1 MTSRHILIVEDEEK
15 IASLLSDY
23 LKAAGFRTSTQSNG
37 DRVIAQIKKDP
48 SDLILLDI
56 MLPGKNGMELCREI
70 RQFSDIPIIMITA
83 RVEEIDRLLGLEL
96 GADDYICKPFSPRE
110 VVARVKA
117 IFRRLHA
124 EPRSHNLVVGPISL
138 DDKTH
143 QVMIDQQELDLTPNE
158 FGLLKVMMN
167 QPNRVFA
174 RSELINRVQ
183 GYDFEGYDRTIDTH
197 IKNLRKK
204 IAQKLPGREIISTVY
219 GVGYKFSFMTDDN
232 KKGILT

>member
-1 MTSRHILIVEDEEK
+1 MMSRHILIVEDEEK
-15 IASLLSDY
+15 IAGLLCDY
-23 LKAAGFRTSTQSNG
+23 LTEAGFRTFTQNHG

-48 SDLILLDI
+48 LDLILLDI
-56 MLPGKNGMELCREI
+56 MLPGKDGMALCREI
-70 RQFSDIPIIMITA
+70 RQFSNIPIIMITA

-117 IFRRLHA
+117 IFRRLNA
-124 EPRSHNLVVGPISL
+124 EPLTPNLVSGPISL
-138 DDKTH
+138 DYKTH
-143 QVMIDQQELDLTPNE
+143 QVMIDKQVLNLTPNE
-158 FGLLKVMMN
+158 FGLLKILMS
-167 QPNRVFA
+167 QPNRVFS

-204 IAQKLPGREIISTVY
+204 IAQKLPGQEIISTVY
-219 GVGYKFSFMTDDN
+219 GVGYKFSASAD
-232 KKGILT
+232 

>member
-1 MTSRHILIVEDEEK
+1 MTSKHILIVEDEEK
-15 IASLLSDY
+15 IASLLGDY
-23 LKAAGFRTSTQSNG
+23 LKEAGFRTSTHNSG

-70 RQFSDIPIIMITA
+70 RQFSNIPIIMITA

-117 IFRRLHA
+117 ILRRLHA
-124 EPRSHNLVVGPISL
+124 KPLSQNLVIGSICL
-138 DDKTH
+138 DDKAH
-143 QVMIDQQELDLTPNE
+143 QVMIDKQVLDLTPNE
-158 FGLLKVMMN
+158 FGLLKVMMS
-167 QPNRVFA
+167 QPNRVFS
-174 RSELINRVQ
+174 RNELINRIQ
-183 GYDFEGYDRTIDTH
+183 GYDFEGYDRTIDTN

-204 IAQKLPGREIISTVY
+204 IAERLPGQEIISTVY
-219 GVGYKFSFMTDDN
+219 GVGYKFSASAE
-232 KKGILT
+232 

>member
-1 MTSRHILIVEDEEK
+1 MTRRHILIVEDEEK

-23 LKAAGFRTSTQSNG
+23 LKEAGFRTSTQNNG

-56 MLPGKNGMELCREI
+56 MLPGKNGIELCREI
-70 RQFSDIPIIMITA
+70 RQFSNIPIIMITA

-117 IFRRLHA
+117 IFRRLHT
-124 EPRSHNLVVGPISL
+124 EPQTHHLVSGSISL

-143 QVMIDQQELDLTPNE
+143 QVMIDKQLLNLTPNE
-158 FGLLKVMMN
+158 FGLLKIMMSR
-167 QPNRVFA
+167 PNRVFS

-183 GYDFEGYDRTIDTH
+183 GYDFEGYDRTIDSH

-204 IAQKLPGREIISTVY
+204 IAQKLPGQEIISTVY
-219 GVGYKFSFMTDDN
+219 GIGYKFTAPSD
-232 KKGILT
+232 

>member
-1 MTSRHILIVEDEEK
+1 LRLSERGR
-15 IASLLSDY
+15 LSDIHPEC
-23 LKAAGFRTSTQSNG
+23 NG

-48 SDLILLDI
+48 LDLILLDI

-70 RQFSDIPIIMITA
+70 RQFSNIPIIMITA

-117 IFRRLHA
+117 IFRRLQA
-124 EPRSHNLVVGPISL
+124 EPKTHNLVVGSISL

-143 QVMIDQQELDLTPNE
+143 QVMIAKQLLNLTPNE
-158 FGLLKVMMN
+158 FGLLKIMMS
-167 QPNRVFA
+167 QPNRVFS

-183 GYDFEGYDRTIDTH
+183 GYDFEGYDRTIDSH

-204 IAQKLPGREIISTVY
+204 IAQKLPGQEIISTVY
-219 GVGYKFSFMTDDN
+219 GIGYKFIATFD
-232 KKGILT
+232 

>member
-1 MTSRHILIVEDEEK
+1 MTTRHILIVEDEEK
-15 IASLLSDY
+15 IASLLGDY
-23 LKAAGFRTSTQSNG
+23 LKAAGFRTSTQNNG

-70 RQFSDIPIIMITA
+70 RQFSNIPIIMITA

-124 EPRSHNLVVGPISL
+124 EPLTHNLIIGSISL

-143 QVMIDQQELDLTPNE
+143 QVMIDNQVLNLTPNE
-158 FGLLKVMMN
+158 FGLLKVMMR
-167 QPNRVFA
+167 QPNRVFS

-204 IAQKLPGREIISTVY
+204 IAQRLPGQEIISTVY
-219 GVGYKFSFMTDDN
+219 GVGYKFTASFD
-232 KKGILT
+232 

>member
-15 IASLLSDY
+15 IASLLCDY
-23 LKAAGFRTSTQSNG
+23 LKEAGYRTSIQNNG

-56 MLPGKNGMELCREI
+56 MLPGKNGLELCREI
-70 RQFSDIPIIMITA
+70 RRFSNIPIIMITA

-124 EPRSHNLVVGPISL
+124 EPQTHSLVIGTISL

-143 QVMIDQQELDLTPNE
+143 QVMVDNQVLNLTPNE
-158 FGLLKVMMN
+158 FGLLKIMMR
-167 QPNRVFA
+167 QPNRVFS

-183 GYDFEGYDRTIDTH
+183 GYEFEGYDRTIDSH

-204 IAQKLPGREIISTVY
+204 IAQKLPGQEIISTVY
-219 GVGYKFSFMTDDN
+219 GVGYKFSASSD
-232 KKGILT
+232 

>member
-15 IASLLSDY
+15 IARLLGDY
-23 LKAAGFRTSTQSNG
+23 LKAAGFRTSTQNNG

-70 RQFSDIPIIMITA
+70 RQFSNIPIIMITA
-83 RVEEIDRLLGLEL
+83 RVEEIDRLLGLAL

-110 VVARVKA
+110 VVARVEA

-124 EPRSHNLVVGPISL
+124 EPLTHSLVIGSISL

-143 QVMIDQQELDLTPNE
+143 QVMIDKQVLNLTPNE
-158 FGLLKVMMN
+158 FGLLKIMMSR
-167 QPNRVFA
+167 PNRVFS
-174 RSELINRVQ
+174 RSELINQVQ
-183 GYDFEGYDRTIDTH
+183 GYDFEGYDRTIDSH

-204 IAQKLPGREIISTVY
+204 IAQKLPGQEIISTVY
-219 GVGYKFSFMTDDN
+219 GIGYKFTASTD
-232 KKGILT
+232 

>member
-1 MTSRHILIVEDEEK
+1 MTSKHILIVEDEEK
-15 IASLLSDY
+15 IASLLCDY
-23 LKAAGFRTSTQSNG
+23 LKEAGFRTSTQNNG

-48 SDLILLDI
+48 SDLILMDI

-70 RQFSDIPIIMITA
+70 RQFSNIPIIMITA

-124 EPRSHNLVVGPISL
+124 EPLTHNLVIGSISL
-138 DDKTH
+138 GDKTR
-143 QVMIDQQELDLTPNE
+143 QVMIDKQLLNLTPSE
-158 FGLLKVMMN
+158 FGLLKIMMS
-167 QPNRVFA
+167 QPNRVFS

-183 GYDFEGYDRTIDTH
+183 GYDFDGYDRTIDTH

-204 IAQKLPGREIISTVY
+204 IAQKLPGQEIISTVY
-219 GVGYKFSFMTDDN
+219 GVGYKFTASSD
-232 KKGILT
+232 